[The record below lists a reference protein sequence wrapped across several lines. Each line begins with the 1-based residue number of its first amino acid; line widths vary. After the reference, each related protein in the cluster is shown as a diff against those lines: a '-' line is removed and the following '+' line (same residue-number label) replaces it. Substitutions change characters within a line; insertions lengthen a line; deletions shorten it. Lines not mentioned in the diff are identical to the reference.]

1 LLLVVSFFGCS
12 VHALLR
18 KKPKE
23 TGVLDKTIGI
33 LKMFVNRKLFL
44 FVRAILDHP
53 RLKIGLKAV
62 MNGSS

>member
-1 LLLVVSFFGCS
+1 M
-12 VHALLR
+12 
-18 KKPKE
+18 
-23 TGVLDKTIGI
+23 LDKTIGI

-62 MNGSS
+62 MNGSSKTHKPLLFNRLTDFFGGNGT